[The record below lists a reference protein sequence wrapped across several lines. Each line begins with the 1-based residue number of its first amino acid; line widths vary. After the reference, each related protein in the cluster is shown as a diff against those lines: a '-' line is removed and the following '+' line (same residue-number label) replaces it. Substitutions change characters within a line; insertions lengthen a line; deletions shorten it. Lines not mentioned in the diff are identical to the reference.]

1 MVYTLFVH
9 MPRVNSLKLISILKK
24 RTAFTLVELMVVV
37 AVIGVLASIAVF
49 NIPGIQ
55 KSARDSQ
62 RLSDLRQL
70 QTILERVK
78 ASEEIYPLSNES
90 YEVKDHAWGSLWN
103 EYNYRVPKDPL
114 PSQKYVYVSDGQSY
128 QLYAKFENPSAA
140 QAFACASVCGP
151 DGTYNGGVAGG
162 ASSTLISWETSPGP
176 DGTGTSTG
184 GVGGGNGSSSGE
196 PVYPI
201 AQGEQSYAVDGAGK
215 PQLVS
220 VFIDPH
226 DPLVGATQTV
236 RATLKNSSPVT
247 SVTAAIQT
255 DNGLRTFPLER
266 TSGADTDGVWS
277 SSWITADTHNQTY
290 VITIRATDAA
300 GSSDKYDITIR

>member
-1 MVYTLFVH
+1 
-9 MPRVNSLKLISILKK
+9 MPRVNSLKLISTLKK

-162 ASSTLISWETSPGP
+162 ASSTLISWATTPGSGGS
-176 DGTGTSTG
+176 GTGGSGGSGTG
-184 GVGGGNGSSSGE
+184 GSVGGPTPEPLAQGKQSFTVDGGGNPAVVSG
-196 PVYPI
+196 
-201 AQGEQSYAVDGAGK
+201 D
-215 PQLVS
+215 
-220 VFIDPH
+220 IDPL
-226 DPLVGATQTV
+226 DPMVGANQTFSV
-236 RATLKNSSPVT
+236 RVRDTDPVT
-247 SVTAAIQT
+247 SVSVSFQT
-255 DNGLRTFPLER
+255 DNGVRTFPLNLS
-266 TSGADTDGVWS
+266 SGTDLDGNWTETWVV
-277 SSWITADTHNQTY
+277 TDTHNVTY
-290 VITIRATDAA
+290 KFTIRMTDSA
-300 GSSDKYDITIR
+300 GRTDQMTISLR

>member
-1 MVYTLFVH
+1 
-9 MPRVNSLKLISILKK
+9 MPRVNSFKPISVLKK
-24 RTAFTLVELMVVV
+24 RSAFTLVELMVVV
-37 AVIGVLASIAVF
+37 AVIGILAGIAVF

-78 ASEEIYPLSNES
+78 VAEEAYPLSNES
-90 YEVKDHAWGSLWN
+90 YEVKDRAWGSLWN
-103 EYNYRVPKDPL
+103 EYSYRVPKDPL
-114 PSQKYVYVSDGQSY
+114 PSQKYVYVSDGLSY
-128 QLYAKFENPSAA
+128 QLYAKFENPSSA
-140 QAFACASVCGP
+140 QAFACAAICGP
-151 DGTYNGGVAGG
+151 DGAYNGGVAGG
-162 ASSTLISWETSPGP
+162 VSSALISWETAPGSGGA
-176 DGTGTSTG
+176 GTGI
-184 GVGGGNGSSSGE
+184 GGGSGTTTTPAK

-201 AQGEQSYAVDGAGK
+201 AQGEQTYTVDGSGK

-236 RATLKNSSPVT
+236 RATLRDSSPIT
-247 SVTAAIQT
+247 SVTAAVQT
-255 DNGLRTFPLER
+255 DNGLRTFPLDK
-266 TSGADTDGVWS
+266 TSGTDLDGVWS
-277 SSWITADTHNQTY
+277 SSWVTADTHNQKY
-290 VITIRATDAA
+290 VITIRATDVS

>member
-1 MVYTLFVH
+1 
-9 MPRVNSLKLISILKK
+9 MPRVNSLKLISTLKK
-24 RTAFTLVELMVVV
+24 RTAFTLVELMVVI
-37 AVIGVLASIAVF
+37 AVIGILGGIAVF

-78 ASEEIYPLSNES
+78 VAEEAYPLSNES
-90 YEVKDHAWGSLWN
+90 YEVKDHTWGSLWD
-103 EYNYRVPKDPL
+103 EYSYRVPKDPL
-114 PSQKYVYVSDGQSY
+114 PAQKYVYVSDGQSY

-140 QAFACASVCGP
+140 QAFACSSVCGP

-162 ASSTLISWETSPGP
+162 ASSALISWETTPGGSG
-176 DGTGTSTG
+176 GTGTGTGTG
-184 GVGGGNGSSSGE
+184 GGGGTTTTPLK

-201 AQGEQSYAVDGAGK
+201 AQGEQTYTVDGSGK

-220 VFIDPH
+220 VLIDPH
-226 DPLVGATQTV
+226 DPIVGAMQTV
-236 RATLKNSSPVT
+236 RATLRDSSPIT
-247 SVTAAIQT
+247 SVTAVIKS
-255 DNGLRTFPLER
+255 DNGLRTFPLDR
-266 TSGADTDGVWS
+266 ISGTDLDGVWA
-277 SSWITADTHNQTY
+277 SSWVTADTHNQDY
-290 VITIRATDAA
+290 VITIRATDAS